1 MHQRSLPALL
11 LLAGALACGGCAS
24 QAVILKPDPVPFSL
38 GTAAQK
44 QSPSWSLW
52 VADARDIR
60 APGKSGPKAGT
71 LFSRFTKSPQ
81 SAYVDPN
88 PEVYVREQLSRYLLS
103 RGWEASGANNARALL
118 SVDVEDFSFVEDPG
132 VVWDNVGVKVVYTV
146 RISNPA
152 GQEIARVRL
161 EGAAQFE
168 SPWDTD
174 RQLEKALSSAL
185 SDTFESFSRSEAL
198 KSALGQLGG

>member
-1 MHQRSLPALL
+1 
-11 LLAGALACGGCAS
+11 
-24 QAVILKPDPVPFSL
+24 
-38 GTAAQK
+38 
-44 QSPSWSLW
+44 
-52 VADARDIR
+52 
-60 APGKSGPKAGT
+60 
-71 LFSRFTKSPQ
+71 
-81 SAYVDPN
+81 
-88 PEVYVREQLSRYLLS
+88 SRYLLS